1 MSISSLI
8 PISDREEALVD
19 ELRKEGEPLKTGIL
33 IERVF
38 RRFPNEL
45 TPAELGRKTPSGYPW
60 WPGCF
65 RLDLNRLKKRGKVRR
80 PSEGYWEI
88 VDDSNNPTKPKLDKF
103 TRRALNILDEVVRGA
118 KSGDVPVSITMR
130 DGEFTLRL
138 GENIKQ
144 TTFDLAQ

>member
-8 PISDREEALVD
+8 PISDREEALLD

-38 RRFPNEL
+38 HKFPHKL
-45 TPAELGRKTPSGYPW
+45 TLAELGRKTRSGYPW

-80 PSEGYWEI
+80 LSEGYWEI
-88 VDDSNNPTKPKLDKF
+88 VNDGSNPTKPKLDKF
-103 TRRALNILDEVVRGA
+103 TRRALNILEEVIRGA
-118 KSGDVPVSITMR
+118 KSGNVPVSITIK
-130 DGEFTLRL
+130 DNEFTIRL
-138 GENIKQ
+138 GENI
-144 TTFDLAQ
+144 A